1 MREYLLLLQKNR
13 NYRFL
18 WLGSVVSQLGD
29 WFNLL
34 AAAEIITAL
43 TNSGVAISYLFLT
56 RFLPLFLFSPLAGV
70 LADRLN
76 RRTILIVSDVLRAF
90 TVLGFLLVRSSGQIW
105 LFYALTLLQFVLSA
119 LFTPARNAV
128 LANVVVEEDLVTANA
143 LDSLTWS
150 TMLALGAFLGGL
162 VAATLGAQTAFVL
175 DSLTF
180 ILSAWFISR
189 IVMPATVIT
198 SVGVRQTGWLD
209 FVDGFRY
216 LWGEPVILAIALVKA
231 AGSLVW
237 GGINVLEITFA
248 AQVFSLQ
255 DSFVA
260 QTLHVENG
268 ATAVLGAIYVVSGLG
283 TGLGP
288 IVLRSWLGDSRRRIL
303 LGISIGFVLLTVGIM
318 TLARAGSLPVFL
330 SGTLVRTVG
339 SGAVWVFSAALLQM
353 LTPDRFRGRVFAFEF
368 AALTLTQSVAT
379 FFAGYAQDSWGMD
392 VRGVTAVLGWLS
404 MVMAALWFLV
414 HWRVRSHF
422 MEGEGGQRPSGNKH
436 SGLHR

>member
-1 MREYLLLLQKNR
+1 MGEYVLLLQKNR
-13 NYRFL
+13 NYLYL

-34 AAAEIITAL
+34 ASAEIITDL
-43 TNSGVAISYLFLT
+43 TNNGVAISYLFLA

-76 RRTILIVSDVLRAF
+76 RRTILIISDLLRAL
-90 TVLGFLLVRSSGQIW
+90 TVLGFLFVRASGQIW
-105 LFYALTLLQFVLSA
+105 LFYVLTVLQFVLSA
-119 LFTPARNAV
+119 LFTPARSAV
-128 LANVVVEEDLVTANA
+128 LANVVAEDDLVTANT

-162 VAATLGAQTAFVL
+162 VAATLGAETAFVM

-180 ILSAWFISR
+180 LVSAWFISR
-189 IVMPATVIT
+189 IVMPALAKSAEVP
-198 SVGVRQTGWLD
+198 QTGWLD

-216 LWGEPVILAIALVKA
+216 LWREPLILTIALVKA

-248 AQVFSLQ
+248 GQIFPLQ
-255 DSFVA
+255 EAAWARV
-260 QTLHVENG
+260 LHIENG
-268 ATAVLGAIYVVSGLG
+268 ATAALGIIYIVSGLG

-288 IVLRSWLGDSRRRIL
+288 VFMRRWLGDDRRRIL
-303 LGISIGFVLLTVGIM
+303 LGISIGFVFLTAGIW
-318 TLARAGSLPVFL
+318 TLARAMSFPVFL

-339 SGAVWVFSAALLQM
+339 SGTVWVFSAALLQM
-353 LTPDRFRGRVFAFEF
+353 LAPDRFRGRVFAFEF

-392 VRGVTAVLGWLS
+392 VRQVTAVLGWLS
-404 MVMAALWFLV
+404 VVVVVLWIPFY
-414 HWRVRSHF
+414 WRARSLIQE
-422 MEGEGGQRPSGNKH
+422 MGTSAPLLKSIE
-436 SGLHR
+436 